1 MTFTI
6 VSWKKKQ
13 SNNQTNK
20 QQQQQQQNKNE
31 GPDPKKTFSHQSLL
45 PPTLQGLMDHV
56 RKSLIKNRN
65 ERDVVSAQ
73 LKPLFI

>member
-20 QQQQQQQNKNE
+20 QQQQQQQQNKNE
-31 GPDPKKTFSHQSLL
+31 GQDPKKTFSRQSLL

-56 RKSLIKNRN
+56 RKSLVK
-65 ERDVVSAQ
+65 
-73 LKPLFI
+73 K